1 MKKFIRLCGVTLILG
16 GIFFVIT
23 NSVLTPLINYDD
35 PISDV
40 ARSSAFIYRM
50 TAAAI
55 AVGFLLFG
63 SMGLFLF
70 QIKNMDVFGFL
81 SFIVVFF
88 GNAFTLANEWYQIFV
103 IPDLATIDS
112 EALISLDKTAGFSL
126 YNIGTMVA
134 LFTFT
139 IGWILF
145 CISMLRIGKI
155 ARLAPIMILTGL
167 VGIPLVSLIS
177 TPAWG
182 GTIGTAI
189 MGIAFVLL
197 GRDLFTSQ

>member
-1 MKKFIRLCGVTLILG
+1 MKNIIQLSAISLIIG
-16 GIFFVIT
+16 GIFFIIT
-23 NSVLTPLINYDD
+23 NSVLTPLIDFEA
-35 PISDV
+35 PTSVI
-40 ARSSAFIYRM
+40 AQSSIFIYRM
-50 TAAAI
+50 SAAALG
-55 AVGFLLFG
+55 VGFLLFG
-63 SMGLFLF
+63 LIGLLLAHA
-70 QIKNMDVFGFL
+70 KNLTSFDYL
-81 SFIVVFF
+81 SFIIVFF

-103 IPDLATIDS
+103 IPELAIIDPD
-112 EALISLDKTAGFSL
+112 ALNSLDETVGFSL
-126 YNIGTMVA
+126 YNIGTMIA
-134 LFTFT
+134 LLTFTF
-139 IGWILF
+139 GWIMF
-145 CISMLRIGKI
+145 CITMLRIGKI